1 MFFTYP
7 LTDVPKATRSSE
19 CYAAFL
25 LAPARGL
32 KPFIPYNAFLETFE
46 SQSIQFNISL
56 CILGVYIIQALP
68 KLQLVYFPI
77 FRVIRDLHRFDDC
90 LNGPGYVLH
99 ISGTALE
106 LKFRRY
112 NRGYCC

>member
-1 MFFTYP
+1 M
-7 LTDVPKATRSSE
+7 L
-19 CYAAFL
+19 
-25 LAPARGL
+25 
-32 KPFIPYNAFLETFE
+32 FLETFE

-56 CILGVYIIQALP
+56 YILGVYIIQALP

-90 LNGPGYVLH
+90 LNGPGYVFH

-106 LKFRRY
+106 LEIPAAQSGLLFASKLLCYKLIEQTKTLF
-112 NRGYCC
+112 GSLL

>member
-77 FRVIRDLHRFDDC
+77 FQVIRDLHRFDDC

-106 LKFRRY
+106 LKFQRY
-112 NRGYCC
+112 SRAIVC

>member
-1 MFFTYP
+1 MLRGLP
-7 LTDVPKATRSSE
+7 SSS
-19 CYAAFL
+19 C
-25 LAPARGL
+25 RGL
-32 KPFIPYNAFLETFE
+32 KPFLPYNAFLETFE

-56 CILGVYIIQALP
+56 YILGVYRIQALP

-90 LNGPGYVLH
+90 LIGPGYVFH

-106 LKFRRY
+106 LEILAVQSGLCYAR
-112 NRGYCC
+112 